1 MKSGQLLRGTV
12 ISFFS
17 VETLLYAVVE
27 RYGWENINQPG
38 RQLTLTPDDL
48 DAAAQ
53 TLSVRS
59 VKLELS
65 ELPTNLVV
73 IHTRPTDR

>member
-1 MKSGQLLRGTV
+1 MS
-12 ISFFS
+12 IFS
-17 VETLLYAVVE
+17 VEALLYAVVE
-27 RYGWENINQPG
+27 RYGWENADQPG
-38 RQLTLTPDDL
+38 RQLTLTRDDL
-48 DAAAQ
+48 DTAAK

-73 IHTRPTDR
+73 IHTRPKDR